1 MAGRVPPRFVPTLT
15 EVVRPAA
22 GAAEPA
28 PPAPPVDQEQ
38 IVQRVMQRVDA
49 TLERRLREAL
59 ASAIVEHTR
68 TLGPILQDEIEAVV
82 RQAVAEAFADEFGR
96 TPRS

>member
-1 MAGRVPPRFVPTLT
+1 MASRIPPRFVPTLT

-22 GAAEPA
+22 GGAEPA
-28 PPAPPVDQEQ
+28 PPAPAVSQEQ

-49 TLERRLREAL
+49 SLERRLREAL
-59 ASAIVEHTR
+59 AAAIVEHTR
-68 TLGPILQDEIEAVV
+68 TLGPIVQDEIEAVV
-82 RQAVAEAFADEFGR
+82 RQAVADAFEDEFGR

>member
-15 EVVRPAA
+15 EVVRPVA
-22 GAAEPA
+22 GAAEPGPATAA
-28 PPAPPVDQEQ
+28 PDQEQ

-59 ASAIVEHTR
+59 AAAIVEHTR
-68 TLGPILQDEIEAVV
+68 TLGPLLQDEIEAAV
-82 RQAVAEAFADEFGR
+82 RQAVAEAFEDEFGR
-96 TPRS
+96 APRP

>member
-15 EVVRPAA
+15 EVVRPVP

-28 PPAPPVDQEQ
+28 PAAPPVDQEQ

-49 TLERRLREAL
+49 HLERRLREAL
-59 ASAIVEHTR
+59 AAAIVEHTR

-82 RQAVAEAFADEFGR
+82 RQAVAEAFDDEFGR
-96 TPRS
+96 TPRA